1 VVRKSQGIKQLMR
14 WERRLTLTGTKNA
27 LWRTVLDVQ
36 RKHTFQMAA
45 AMAYYFVLSIF
56 PALVLLS
63 AIVSYFPVENLFNQ
77 AVSLMSGFV
86 PADSM
91 RVVQHILSQ
100 VVTPNRGK
108 LLSFGL
114 VGTGWAAAG
123 GFASTIEALDVTY
136 EVREGRPF
144 WVTRPLAIGLTFLVG
159 ILMLLVLAVMILGP
173 HFAETLSQHRHLS
186 SVFVALWPYI
196 HWTVSFGFT
205 VLAVEF
211 LYFIAPNVKQ
221 RFGGSLPG
229 ALLSVMAWV
238 GLSYGLGVY
247 FRSFAHLSRTYGA
260 MGAVIALM
268 VWAYWNS
275 FALLLGAEL
284 NCQLAKETAQGKIL
298 QDQVRRDSGEMD
310 LAA

>member
-1 VVRKSQGIKQLMR
+1 MR
-14 WERRLTLTGTKNA
+14 WRRRFTFAGLKNA
-27 LWRTVLDVQ
+27 LWRTALDVP

-63 AIVSYFPVENLFNQ
+63 AIVSYFPVENLFDQ
-77 AVSLMSGFV
+77 VISLMSGFV

-114 VGTGWAAAG
+114 LGAIWAASG
-123 GFASTIEALDVTY
+123 GFASTIEALDVAY

-144 WVTRPLAIGLTFLVG
+144 WVTRPLAVGLTFLVG

-173 HFAETLSQHRHLS
+173 QFADTLSQHRHLS
-186 SVFVALWPYI
+186 NAFIVLWPYI

-229 ALLSVMAWV
+229 AVLSVVAWV

-247 FRSFAHLSRTYGA
+247 FRRFAHLNRTYGA

-268 VWAYWNS
+268 IWAYWNS
-275 FALLLGAEL
+275 FVLLLGAEL
-284 NCQLAKETAQGKIL
+284 NCQLAKETVRGKIV
-298 QDQVRRDSGEMD
+298 QDQGRRDADEID

>member
-1 VVRKSQGIKQLMR
+1 MR
-14 WERRLTLTGTKNA
+14 WERRLTLAGVRDA
-27 LWRTVLDVQ
+27 IWRTIWDVP

-56 PALVLLS
+56 PALILLS
-63 AIVSYFPVENLFNQ
+63 AIVSYFPVENLFGQ
-77 AVSLMSGFV
+77 VVALMSGFV
-86 PADSM
+86 PADGM
-91 RVVQHILSQ
+91 RVVQHIMAQ

-108 LLSFGL
+108 LLSFGIL
-114 VGTGWAAAG
+114 GTLWAASG
-123 GFASTIEALDVTY
+123 GFASTIEALDVAY

-144 WVTRPLAIGLTFLVG
+144 WVTRPLALGLTFLVG

-173 HFAETLSQHRHLS
+173 HFADTLSRHRHLS
-186 SVFVALWPYI
+186 NAFVVLWPYI
-196 HWTVSFGFT
+196 HWTVSFSFT
-205 VLAVEF
+205 VLSVEF

-229 ALLSVMAWV
+229 AFLSVIAWV

-260 MGAVIALM
+260 MGAVIVLM

-275 FALLLGAEL
+275 FVLLLGAEL
-284 NCQLAKETAQGKIL
+284 NCQLAKETTRGKIL
-298 QDQVRRDSGEMD
+298 QDHEKRKADEMD

>member
-1 VVRKSQGIKQLMR
+1 MR
-14 WERRLTLTGTKNA
+14 WERRLTFAGARAA
-27 LWRTVLDVQ
+27 LWRTIWDIP
-36 RKHTFQMAA
+36 RKHTYQMAA

-56 PALVLLS
+56 PALILLS
-63 AIVSYFPVENLFNQ
+63 AIVSYFPVENLFGQ
-77 AVSLMSGFV
+77 VVALMSGVV
-86 PADSM
+86 PADGM
-91 RVVQHILSQ
+91 RVVQHILAQ

-114 VGTGWAAAG
+114 LGTLWVASG
-123 GFASTIEALDVTY
+123 GFASTIEALDIAY

-159 ILMLLVLAVMILGP
+159 ILLLLVLAIMIMGP
-173 HFAETLSQHRHLS
+173 QFAQTLSQHRHLS
-186 SVFVALWPYI
+186 SAFVASWPYI

-221 RFGGSLPG
+221 RFGSSLPG
-229 ALLSVMAWV
+229 AFLSVIAWV

-247 FRSFAHLSRTYGA
+247 FRSFAHFSRTYGA

-275 FALLLGAEL
+275 FVLLLGAEL
-284 NCQLAKETAQGKIL
+284 NCQLAKETAKGKIP
-298 QDQVRRDSGEMD
+298 QDQRPRKADELD